1 MKKIL
6 LLTATFFI
14 AQFTFAQKVDYSIVS
29 VPEESGI
36 DFVKITQDGDY
47 VCMPTV
53 KRSSKGA
60 SWNTSHILDISKDG
74 KNIAYLSARNKATNI
89 FIKALDKQGS
99 SIQRTTRTAVI
110 DFSYSPDGK
119 YICFSEKRGKDT
131 QIFQTSADK
140 GYVCRQFTSGN
151 SDFSPV
157 YTKDMKE
164 ILFTR
169 QENKSYSIWSYNIAS
184 NFLSSYTNGLTPY
197 PTRESNTYICSRL
210 NSEGRGE
217 IWKINYETGVEE
229 CIISS
234 NEHSFASP
242 RISPC
247 GKWILFVGTS
257 RIARD
262 EKSGYWNTDIYV
274 AHTDGTNLS
283 QLTFHAADEVSPV
296 WSKDGQYI
304 YFVSQRGS
312 STGNANIWRMTFNI
326 FK

>member
-197 PTRESNTYICSRL
+197 PARESNTYICSRI

-217 IWKINYETGVEE
+217 IWKINYETGIEE

-312 STGNANIWRMTFNI
+312 NTGNANIWRMTFNI